1 MSTSLPH
8 LLAGLPELQGD
19 VPSTSTLESSKGSRK
34 SVVTDV
40 LKATAVRRRAGFNN
54 TPTSRYS
61 EAQQQRMQKAK
72 RAHRPLPGQR
82 PMRNAAVTSAAF
94 KAEFRLPRPVKAPVA
109 DVEMKDAAPE
119 HDLEPKISIA
129 IPRRLARPKYKR
141 VPIEK
146 ALFMN
151 EELKDVPIE
160 YIQDEVAAN
169 GQRLLAVLEH
179 VEVPPPLP
187 VSIPEEITVDVSD
200 GSADLPSHM
209 LAVYKKDLAE
219 GERNII
225 TMLAA
230 HQCVWDINC
239 AHLPSLPP
247 SSPSRLARQ
256 PRALADHA
264 RDVSGLP
271 EAAHTRGAEKEET
284 FLPRRGQGEDF
295 WRRFSIVAKDET
307 KTRGKQSAWL
317 RKTTSGISR
326 HVRWVWVVGISLLII
341 IGCAVAFGV
350 YKTHHSSSSSNS
362 SVVTAIGGSANQVGS
377 GNTVTADEKSGG
389 SASALLVTPTRTV
402 ARRSVDIQPTSAPAI
417 PITPPSFP
425 ILPNADADEGSDMP
439 SYDNTN
445 ASVAARRALSQLH
458 HRHKRSFVNRSSLD

>member
-1 MSTSLPH
+1 MAQPVIYSTPP
-8 LLAGLPELQGD
+8 LAGRPPYATDEPDSVYQQQPQQTRRIRQPPPENPNDRSSAYNIMIRRPSRSECTVSNVLPESMD
-19 VPSTSTLESSKGSRK
+19 VRAL
-34 SVVTDV
+34 
-40 LKATAVRRRAGFNN
+40 VRL
-54 TPTSRYS
+54 PLDSW
-61 EAQQQRMQKAK
+61 
-72 RAHRPLPGQR
+72 PLPLPSIATMSRCTPCRVSSGDSGASRWRYDQYLNGT
-82 PMRNAAVTSAAF
+82 NAPKGTNPFDDPKRVLSPPRQPIPLAA
-94 KAEFRLPRPVKAPVA
+94 PRPGYAAPVA
-109 DVEMKDAAPE
+109 ALNLSRPDAVASPDSRVRSPTTPEMSQAFPKPLTLVE
-119 HDLEPKISIA
+119 
-129 IPRRLARPKYKR
+129 R
-141 VPIEK
+141 
-146 ALFMN
+146 
-151 EELKDVPIE
+151 
-160 YIQDEVAAN
+160 Q
-169 GQRLLAVLEH
+169 
-179 VEVPPPLP
+179 
-187 VSIPEEITVDVSD
+187 
-200 GSADLPSHM
+200 
-209 LAVYKKDLAE
+209 
-219 GERNII
+219 
-225 TMLAA
+225 
-230 HQCVWDINC
+230 
-239 AHLPSLPP
+239 
-247 SSPSRLARQ
+247 SSPASPHFPHTPHELQ
-256 PRALADHA
+256 PPMTPIAPAFIRPASAA
-264 RDVSGLP
+264 STQRDVKFNSTTPIL
-271 EAAHTRGAEKEET
+271 RSEKEET

-307 KTRGKQSAWL
+307 KTRGKQ